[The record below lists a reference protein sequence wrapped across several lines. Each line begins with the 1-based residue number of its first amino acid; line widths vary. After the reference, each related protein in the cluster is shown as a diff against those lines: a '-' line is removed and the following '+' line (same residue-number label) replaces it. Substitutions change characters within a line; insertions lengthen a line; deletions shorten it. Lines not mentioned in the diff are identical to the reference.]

1 MRSFVAE
8 NEAACTLVNVLPT
21 TMAGVIVLLRYTVD
35 ADGWRGMANRG
46 AIGRGQDPIVAS
58 FPGCQFGRNATL
70 AVQRMRLIR
79 LMLARCRS
87 VPAVAGK
94 TRLATSA

>member
-35 ADGWRGMANRG
+35 ADTDGEGW
-46 AIGRGQDPIVAS
+46 P
-58 FPGCQFGRNATL
+58 TE
-70 AVQRMRLIR
+70 VQ
-79 LMLARCRS
+79 S
-87 VPAVAGK
+87 DAGK
-94 TRLATSA
+94 T

>member
-35 ADGWRGMANRG
+35 ADTDGEGW
-46 AIGRGQDPIVAS
+46 P
-58 FPGCQFGRNATL
+58 TE
-70 AVQRMRLIR
+70 VQ
-79 LMLARCRS
+79 S
-87 VPAVAGK
+87 DAGK
-94 TRLATSA
+94 TRSWHHFLAANLAEMLPLLCNECA